1 MHTRLTVASRRAAPL
16 SDVVGLSAAAAG
28 VGRHRRTKGLLVDA
42 VERRF
47 AHSKHESTD

>member
-28 VGRHRRTKGLLVDA
+28 VGRHRRMKGLVDA